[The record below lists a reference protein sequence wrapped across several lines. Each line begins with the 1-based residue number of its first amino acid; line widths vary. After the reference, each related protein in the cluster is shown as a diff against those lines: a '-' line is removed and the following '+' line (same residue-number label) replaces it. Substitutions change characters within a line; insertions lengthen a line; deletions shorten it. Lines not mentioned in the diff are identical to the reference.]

1 MTMSLGEKS
10 RISMVGAKGYG
21 SSGFP
26 AWGIP
31 SNAGLTFELEIMRI
45 R

>member
-1 MTMSLGEKS
+1 MQIGEE
-10 RISMVGAKGYG
+10 REVTIPGDTDEGYG

-31 SNAGLTFELEIMRI
+31 PNATLQFTLEVLKID
-45 R
+45 